1 MTETRTEQLKR
12 LQLRADVPRYIRY
25 AAIGLAI
32 AAIAV
37 IAIAFVR
44 SRQDQ
49 EFRMKR
55 FPTSLSQ
62 DVVATV
68 NGYERT
74 EYGEGKRKYYI
85 KADRATTFS
94 DDHQELENVFL
105 QVFGEADKADTITA
119 SKAVYIPEENKN
131 FTAYLAGNVKIDTRD
146 ALSVKTEQV
155 TYKKADESATA
166 EEAVE
171 FQRENIQGKSVGANV
186 KVPQKVIE
194 LLKEVEI
201 RRYETNEFTGDPTS
215 TVNSGYAS
223 YDQLNEKIELKSGV
237 KVHSVSKQP
246 ARVMDLAGDRAV
258 LVLVAQEG
266 QSRDISTAE
275 LFDSVNIA
283 SSESG
288 GPPTTIRSGY
298 ALYEK
303 PVDRF
308 HLRDAVNIVT
318 VDEGQP
324 TTITAS
330 SAVYDQLNGAADLN
344 GPAEVT
350 QGVNFAKGDKIITT
364 LYPSKRVRGTRI
376 IGNGYVRQAE
386 PDRTIEVSG
395 SELNASFADG
405 STLTEAHALNSANA
419 VLTPARPEEYSKIT
433 LSAPRS
439 VDVFFMQ
446 GGVLERMS
454 TDGRTTLQ
462 LDSPN
467 GAPDAANKRVTAD
480 TVRTFFHG
488 DGKSIQKAEAVGN
501 AELFVEPLRAL
512 PGNYKTTVGAP
523 RFDCEFFPTGNNAKN
538 CIGGKGTK
546 TVRVPTV
553 PAEGRGTQT
562 LVSETVNAAF
572 NANSRDVERLDA
584 SGDAKFTELDRNGIA
599 GEMSYTS
606 SDGVVRLRGD
616 EPTVWDS
623 RARAKAREIDWD
635 TKNQKSFLRSG
646 VSTTYYSQ
654 KQTGGATPFSDAS
667 KPVFLTS
674 DSAEIDHRAETALYI
689 GNARGWQ
696 EKSYVRADRFHIQQL
711 KGQFDAEGGVQS
723 LLYDVKRKEN
733 GRETTVPV
741 SASAASLT
749 YVRDSRL
756 LRYTNNV
763 DVRQASD
770 RITGGRAD
778 IYLSES
784 NEIARSEFRQN
795 VVITQP
801 KRRATAD
808 VANYDASDESVILR
822 GNPAHV
828 EDADNGSSQAA
839 QMTVYLRSNRVATEG
854 RAPQNTAGRARSIY
868 KIKEN

>member
-1 MTETRTEQLKR
+1 MAETNSEQLKR
-12 LQLRADVPRYIRY
+12 LQLRANVPRYVRY
-25 AAIGLAI
+25 AAIGLSL

-44 SRQDQ
+44 SRQNQ
-49 EFRMKR
+49 EFRMKG

-62 DVVATV
+62 DVVASV

-74 EYGEGKRKYYI
+74 EYDEGKRKYYI
-85 KADRATTFS
+85 KADHATTFS
-94 DDHQELENVFL
+94 DNHQELENVFL
-105 QVFGEADKADTITA
+105 QVFGEADEVDTITA
-119 SKAVYIPEENKN
+119 AKAVYVPEAEKN
-131 FTAYLAGNVKIDTRD
+131 FTAYLAGDVKIDTRD
-146 ALSVKTEQV
+146 ALTVKTAQV

-166 EEAVE
+166 EEDVE
-171 FQRENIQGKSVGANV
+171 FYRDNISGRSFGAHV

-194 LLKEVEI
+194 LLRDVEI
-201 RRYETNEFTGDPTS
+201 KRFETADLAGEPTS
-215 TVNSGYAS
+215 TVTAGYAS
-223 YDQLNEKIELKSGV
+223 YDQMNERIDLKSGV
-237 KVHSVSKQP
+237 KVHSVSNQP
-246 ARVMDLAGDRAV
+246 ARVMDLAGGRAV
-258 LVLVAQEG
+258 LNLVASDG
-266 QSRDISTAE
+266 HSRDISTAE
-275 LFDSVNIA
+275 LFESINIE
-283 SSESG
+283 SSEAG

-298 ALYEK
+298 AHYEK
-303 PVDRF
+303 PADRF
-308 HLRDAVNIVT
+308 DLRDAVNIVT
-318 VDEGQP
+318 VDDGQP

-330 SAVYDQLNGAADLN
+330 RAVYEQTKGVVDLS

-350 QGVNFAKGDKIITT
+350 QGANFAKGDKIVAT
-364 LYPSKRVRGTRI
+364 LYPSKRIKGTRI
-376 IGNGYVRQAE
+376 IGSGYVRQTEA
-386 PDRTIEVSG
+386 DRTVEVSG
-395 SELNASFADG
+395 GELNASFADG
-405 STLTEAHALNSANA
+405 STLHEAHAVSSANA
-419 VLTPARPEEYSKIT
+419 VLTPAKPEDYSKVT
-433 LSAPRS
+433 MSAPRS
-439 VDVFFMQ
+439 VDVFFRQ
-446 GGVLERMS
+446 GGSLERMS
-454 TDGRTTLQ
+454 TDGRTTIQ

-467 GAPDAANKRVTAD
+467 NSPDAANKRVTAD
-480 TVRTFFHG
+480 TVKTFFSG
-488 DGKSIQKAEAVGN
+488 DGKSIRKAEAIGN

-512 PGNYKTTVGAP
+512 PANYKTTVNAP

-538 CIGGKGTK
+538 CVGGKGTK

-562 LVSETVNAAF
+562 LTADTVNAAF
-572 NANSRDVERLDA
+572 NAGSRDVERLDA
-584 SGDAKFTELDRNGIA
+584 SGDTKFTELDRNGIA
-599 GEMSYTS
+599 EQMSYTS
-606 SDGVVRLRGD
+606 GDGVVRLRGG

-635 TKNQKSFLRSG
+635 TKNQKSYLRSG

-654 KQTGGATPFSDAS
+654 KQTGGATPFSDNS

-696 EKSYVRADRFHIQQL
+696 EKSYVRADRFHIQQRT
-711 KGQFDAEGGVQS
+711 GQFDAEGSVQS

-733 GRETTVPV
+733 GRESTVTV
-741 SASAASLT
+741 SASAGSLT
-749 YVRDSRL
+749 YKRDSRL

-763 DVRQASD
+763 DVRQATD

-784 NEIARSEFRQN
+784 NELARSEFHQN

-808 VANYDASDESVILR
+808 FANYNASDESVILR
-822 GNPAHV
+822 GSPARV
-828 EDADNGSSQAA
+828 EDAENGSSQAA

-854 RAPQNTAGRARSIY
+854 RTPQNTAGRTRSVY